1 MKKTTNNIIWI
12 LLIMFLVLCGCIAYV
27 LFEKTLISWW
37 FPLSASLI
45 AIAITFPFHDKWS
58 SLVGGSSQLFNIMC
72 HIVYMGIIGYSFLIL
87 GNYFFRDV
95 NNPKEMK
102 ANIIE
107 KYSKTTNRRKTHG
120 RRHYHSTAKKQLY
133 YIKIALEN
141 GQIKKFPVTQSLYNK
156 TKGNTLN
163 LVVEKGF
170 FGFPVIQPKY

>member
-87 GNYFFRDV
+87 GN
-95 NNPKEMK
+95 
-102 ANIIE
+102 
-107 KYSKTTNRRKTHG
+107 S
-120 RRHYHSTAKKQLY
+120 KKQLY